1 MSTANSVT
9 GRPVNLPCAPTA
21 AVAASVTVPRLEYPV
36 YLDHIRRES
45 ARFRDVL
52 ADCDPSARVPS
63 CPDWDAADLLWHLGE
78 VQWFW
83 GEIVEGRITDSAE
96 ADKLVRDD
104 RPADR
109 AGLEAFYAESSAR
122 LAKALTDTPPETT
135 VWTWS
140 DEQTAGFIR
149 RRQAHEALVHRL
161 DAELTAGNRTPM
173 DRAMC
178 ADGVDEVLRIMYG
191 GHPGWST
198 FTRAEGQ
205 TLRLQATDGGE
216 SWLLTLGRLTGTD
229 PKSGPYDDTD
239 IDVEATDPGTP
250 AAATLTGTIEDL
262 ECWLWHR
269 PTIGAVQRSGDEAVL
284 AAFDQMISP
293 GIN

>member
-1 MSTANSVT
+1 MT
-9 GRPVNLPCAPTA
+9 LD
-21 AVAASVTVPRLEYPV
+21 
-36 YLDHIRRES
+36 YLDHLVRES
-45 ARFRDVL
+45 ARFAAALRD
-52 ADCDPSARVPS
+52 APSDARVPS
-63 CPDWDAADLLWHLGE
+63 CPDWDADDLLWHLGE

-83 GEIVEGRITDSAE
+83 GEVVERRIVEPAE
-96 ADKLVRDD
+96 VEKLVRDD

-140 DEQTAGFIR
+140 DEQSAGFIR

-161 DAELTAGNRTPM
+161 DAELTAGNRTQM
-173 DRAMC
+173 DRALC
-178 ADGVDEVLRIMYG
+178 VDGVDEVLRIMYG

-205 TLRLQATDGGE
+205 TLRFQATDSGD
-216 SWLLTLGRLTGTD
+216 SWLVTLGRLTGTHPD
-229 PKSGPYDDTD
+229 RGPIDETD
-239 IDVEATDPGTP
+239 IDIEATDPGTP
-250 AAATLTGTIEDL
+250 AAATITGSVEDL

-269 PTIGAVQRSGDEAVL
+269 ATVGEVKRSGDESVL
-284 AAFDQMISP
+284 ATFDQMISP
-293 GIN
+293 GIQ